1 MARIEFV
8 DAANAAE
15 VYVPTPAEIR
25 VADLAATHAGVS
37 GLELLDLAVKRL
49 FAGEIAVVSSFGA
62 ESAVLLHL
70 LSEVDK
76 SVPVLFVD
84 TDKHFGETLR
94 YRDQLVAR
102 LGLSDVRTLTP
113 DPARLKEIDP
123 KGILW
128 ARNPDLCCR
137 IRKVEPLAAG
147 IEGFAAWISGR
158 KRFQAATR
166 AAIPA
171 FEAEGERIKV
181 NPLAEWGP
189 KELQAY
195 ADKANLPPH
204 PLVAQGYPSIGCM
217 PCTDHVAAGEDA
229 RAGRW
234 RGQDKTE
241 CGIHGR
247 LVTAD
252 EDFGSGI

>member
-15 VYVPTPAEIR
+15 IYVPTPAEIR
-25 VADLAATHAGVS
+25 AAELVETHAGVS
-37 GLELLDLAVKRL
+37 GLELVDLAVKRL

-70 LSEVDK
+70 LSEVDR

-102 LGLSDVRTLTP
+102 LGLTDVRTLTP

-128 ARNPDLCCR
+128 
-137 IRKVEPLAAG
+137 
-147 IEGFAAWISGR
+147 
-158 KRFQAATR
+158 RFQAATR

-171 FEAEGERIKV
+171 FEAEAERIKV

-189 KELQAY
+189 MELQAY
-195 ADKANLPPH
+195 ADKADLPPH

-217 PCTDHVAAGEDA
+217 PCTAHVAAGEDA
-229 RAGRW
+229 RAG
-234 RGQDKTE
+234 
-241 CGIHGR
+241 
-247 LVTAD
+247 
-252 EDFGSGI
+252 